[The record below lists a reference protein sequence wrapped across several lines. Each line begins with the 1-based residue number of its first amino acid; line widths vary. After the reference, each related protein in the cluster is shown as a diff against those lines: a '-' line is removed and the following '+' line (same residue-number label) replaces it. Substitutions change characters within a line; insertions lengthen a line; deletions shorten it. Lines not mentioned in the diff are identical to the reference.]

1 MADFLIKAI
10 ASELASLKHLGLP
23 SNFYLGT
30 RPLSF
35 DVPVNVLIWL
45 REKEDRAS
53 LDSFHYRHILC
64 FNISSPGQAIV
75 DHRIHDFRPG
85 HGLLIFPF
93 QFHHF
98 ITPANTLRQWI
109 YIGFEMKNSK
119 FLEPYK
125 NKSFALT
132 PCMTEPLTRLLRA
145 YVQEAKGKRTQNR
158 TPLFLALLLNEMGG
172 SRNIDSAV
180 KTTGTLPSLQETLSA
195 RVQRYVHTH
204 LNENIRINGIA
215 HYMGMSASRLRAR
228 YRQELGISLGRTL
241 QAMRFTR
248 SQELLTVS
256 TMNVSEIADACG
268 YESVYA
274 FSLAFKKKY
283 GVSPLNFRKQLR

>member
-1 MADFLIKAI
+1 MANFLIKAI
-10 ASELASLKHLGLP
+10 ASELANLKRLGLP

-35 DVPVNVLIWL
+35 DVPVNILIWL
-45 REKEDRAS
+45 REKEDRVN

-64 FNISSPGQAIV
+64 FNIRSPGQAIV
-75 DHRIHDFRPG
+75 DHRIHDFKPG
-85 HGLLIFPF
+85 QGLLIFPF

-98 ITPANTLRQWI
+98 IIPANTLRQWI
-109 YIGFEMKNSK
+109 YIGFEMKNSQ

-125 NKSFALT
+125 NRSFALS
-132 PCMTEPLTRLLRA
+132 PCMTEILTRLLSA
-145 YVQEAKGKRTQNR
+145 YTLEAKGRKTQNR
-158 TPLFLALLLNEMGG
+158 TTLFLALLLNEMGD
-172 SRNIDSAV
+172 SQNVDSAV
-180 KTTGTLPSLQETLSA
+180 KTTETPPSPHETLSA
-195 RVQRYVHTH
+195 KVQRYIHAY
-204 LNENIRINGIA
+204 LKENIRINDIA
-215 HYMGMSASRLRAR
+215 RYMSMSASRLRAR

-248 SQELLTVS
+248 AQELLTVS

-283 GVSPLNFRKQLR
+283 RLSPLNFRKQLR